1 MSLHTTPDTNRR
13 SVPRRQPKKASRF
26 VCRRGK
32 LGLGPNIAVGL
43 FDVSENGIRLI
54 VKTPLELEGD
64 VEVGLQPI
72 GANRPTTV
80 IARVM
85 WCVTLADG
93 NHCVGA
99 RFEKLLPY
107 VFFQEIAHFV

>member
-1 MSLHTTPDTNRR
+1 MNANTAPDTNRR
-13 SVPRRQPKKASRF
+13 SAPRRQPKKASKF

-32 LGLGPNIAVGL
+32 LGLGPNIAVAL
-43 FDVSENGIRLI
+43 LDVSENGIRLI
-54 VKTPLELEGD
+54 AKTPLEPDTDMEI
-64 VEVGLQPI
+64 GLQPI
-72 GANRPTTV
+72 GAHRPTLV

-85 WCVTLADG
+85 WCIPLADG

-107 VFFQEIAHFV
+107 AFLQEVAHLV